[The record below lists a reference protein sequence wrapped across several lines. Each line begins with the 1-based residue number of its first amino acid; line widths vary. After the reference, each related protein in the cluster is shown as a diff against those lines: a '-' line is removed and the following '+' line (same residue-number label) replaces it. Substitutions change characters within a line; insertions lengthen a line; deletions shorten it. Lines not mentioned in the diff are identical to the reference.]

1 MTAPTRETS
10 LQKIFEHSGPFVTV
24 WLDATRSTEN
34 GAHEVQVRW
43 EDVRRGLAE
52 GDPAVPDAVLDRV
65 WNVIDADRTPGRHG
79 LLVVAPAGSAD
90 GEVLLAEPLRDPPP
104 VSTGSVDALPRLM
117 PYLADRSQDV
127 PHVVVVA
134 DRTGADILTVHSTGS
149 VDSQSVKGSS
159 EYPVHRTGRDEWDE
173 RHFQLR
179 VENSW
184 ETNARDVAEA
194 VRKQVAEI
202 AAHLVVV
209 AGDVRARTMIADDLG
224 ENHGFAV
231 TVVEDG
237 GRPAGSSTDALE
249 AAVRDAVLHQIWRE
263 RREILSHL
271 QQNLGREQYGVAG
284 LTKVVDALRSSQVDT
299 VVLSDDPSSTIT
311 AWVGPDPTLFG
322 LDDAEAAAFGVTDV
336 QHTRFDSAL
345 VRAIVGTGA
354 SLLVTPG
361 AHDYVED
368 GIGALLRFDTPD
380 T

>member
-10 LQKIFEHSGPFVTV
+10 LQKIYEHPGPFVTA
-24 WLDATRSTEN
+24 WLDATRSTES
-34 GAHEVQVRW
+34 GAREVQLRW
-43 EDVRRGLAE
+43 DDVRRRFADGTTT
-52 GDPAVPDAVLDRV
+52 VPDAVLDRIAT
-65 WNVIDADRTPGRHG
+65 VIDADRTPGRHG
-79 LLVVAPAGSAD
+79 LLVVAPAAAD
-90 GEVLLAEPLRDPPP
+90 GDVLLAEPLRDPPA

-134 DRTGADILTVHSTGS
+134 DRTGADILTVHSSGS

-184 ETNARDVAEA
+184 ETNAKDVADA
-194 VRKQVAEI
+194 VRKQVADI

-209 AGDVRARTMIADDLG
+209 AGDVRARTMIAEDLG
-224 ENHGFAV
+224 DNHGFTV
-231 TVVEDG
+231 TVVEEG
-237 GRPAGSSTDALE
+237 GRPAGSSTESLE
-249 AAVRDAVLHQIWRE
+249 AAVREAVLHQIWRE
-263 RREILSHL
+263 RREILARL

-284 LTKVVDALRSSQVDT
+284 IAKVVDALRSSQADT

-311 AWVGPDPTLFG
+311 AWIGPDATLFG
-322 LDDAEAAAFGVTDV
+322 LDDSEAAAFGVTDV
-336 QHTRFDSAL
+336 QHARFDSAL

-361 AHDYVED
+361 AHDYVAD
-368 GIGALLRFDTPD
+368 GIAALLRFDTPD